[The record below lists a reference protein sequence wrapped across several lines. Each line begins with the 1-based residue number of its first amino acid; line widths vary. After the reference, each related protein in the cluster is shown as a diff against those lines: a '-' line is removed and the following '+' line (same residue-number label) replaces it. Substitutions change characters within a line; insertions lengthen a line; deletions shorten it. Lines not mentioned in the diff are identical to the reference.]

1 MAAGCAAGL
10 AWLAVGVPV
19 GVAAA
24 SPAAAAVR
32 AADTCPDAQEASQ
45 ALDTKNT
52 WSTAGT
58 KGRDPKTGAA
68 VTIGVVGAP
77 DRVAE
82 AVCAA
87 QLLAPDAAVAP
98 GATGLIVIV
107 ADTSVD
113 PATIGGGSL
122 VVAAA
127 GDTGGQMLNRPPG
140 IVNVTAADL
149 SGAVRPTS
157 SYGPLV
163 TLAAYGNDTSTAAG
177 YVAGL
182 AALLRVQHPDW
193 PAWQV
198 VAQMAG
204 SIHPGSSHQRSDQ
217 AGYGRIKP
225 VQAVDPGLPKIPP
238 STLPGFYA
246 LFPASVPGAVPSPVV
261 SSTPSASASASQ
273 SPSQSATQSPSL
285 STSSASVS
293 TPVAQTTDTA
303 QQWPTADPVT
313 ANGGGPSN
321 GANPAAGKSG
331 GGGGVNPVLVIGLL
345 LLLGGGGYV
354 AWQRRRPAPAATVNP
369 EAEWEAP
376 SGPRHSGYSPPEE

>member
-1 MAAGCAAGL
+1 MAAACAVGL
-10 AWLAVGVPV
+10 ACPALGAPAG
-19 GVAAA
+19 AAA
-24 SPAAAAVR
+24 APPAAAAR
-32 AADTCPDAQEASQ
+32 AADTCPDSQEAAQ
-45 ALDTKNT
+45 VLDTKDT

-58 KGRDPKTGAA
+58 QGKDAKTGTA
-68 VTIGVVGAP
+68 VTVGVVGAP

-82 AVCAA
+82 AVCAVRV
-87 QLLAPDAAVAP
+87 LAPDAAVAP
-98 GATGLIVIV
+98 GPTGLIVVV

-113 PATIGGGSL
+113 PGTIGGGAL
-122 VVAAA
+122 VVAAS
-127 GDTGGQMLNRPPG
+127 GDTGGPMLDRPPG
-140 IVNVTAADL
+140 IVNVAATDL
-149 SGAVRPTS
+149 SGAVRTSS
-157 SYGPLV
+157 SYGPRL

-225 VQAVDPGLPKIPP
+225 VQAVDPELPKILP

-246 LFPASVPGAVPSPVV
+246 LFPASMPGAVPSQVV
-261 SSTPSASASASQ
+261 SSAPAPSSSLSSPAPSTSDGSAGTPSAT
-273 SPSQSATQSPSL
+273 PS
-285 STSSASVS
+285 S
-293 TPVAQTTDTA
+293 TPVAQSTDTA
-303 QQWPTADPVT
+303 QQWPTADPLT

-321 GANPAAGKSG
+321 AANPAAGKSG
-331 GGGGVNPVLVIGLL
+331 GGGGVNPLFVGVLLFL
-345 LLLGGGGYV
+345 RGGVGYV
-354 AWQRRRPAPAATVNP
+354 AWQRWRLAPPPPVKP
-369 EAEWEAP
+369 ESEWGAP